1 MQNSSVTDILL
12 AGGERFSLDKSKI
25 KTGREKAD

>member
-12 AGGERFSLDKSKI
+12 ADGERFSLDKSKI